1 MRYSIIILILILQ
14 ACSSADAY
22 PKKLFFDFEAYIDAE
37 VDRLMGQQIQVQKH
51 YEFNGT
57 VEDTIITVADW
68 NKELRPFRIDINKP
82 AWVAHVKIDT
92 NAVSFAEYA
101 IEYTFD
107 SEKIPYRKA
116 VIIYEDAEMSKVLEV
131 LIVYRSDNY
140 LYKAERE
147 LIYNSKDGYQIN
159 GVQDVKVLEDANYLI
174 EAKFIH

>member
-1 MRYSIIILILILQ
+1 MYILYLN
-14 ACSSADAY
+14 
-22 PKKLFFDFEAYIDAE
+22 K
-37 VDRLMGQQIQVQKH
+37 KH

-82 AWVAHVKIDT
+82 AWVAHVKIDS

-107 SEKIPYRKA
+107 SDKIPYRKA
-116 VIIYEDAEMSKVLEV
+116 IIIYEDAQMSNVLEI

-147 LIYNSKDGYQIN
+147 LIYHSRDGYQIN

-174 EAKFIH
+174 KAKFIAFLNIIPNIRVYHNRSFILILFSHKH

>member
-82 AWVAHVKIDT
+82 AWVAHVKIDS

-107 SEKIPYRKA
+107 SDKIPYRKA
-116 VIIYEDAEMSKVLEV
+116 IIIYEDAQMSNAVSYTHLT
-131 LIVYRSDNY
+131 LPTN
-140 LYKAERE
+140 
-147 LIYNSKDGYQIN
+147 
-159 GVQDVKVLEDANYLI
+159 
-174 EAKFIH
+174 